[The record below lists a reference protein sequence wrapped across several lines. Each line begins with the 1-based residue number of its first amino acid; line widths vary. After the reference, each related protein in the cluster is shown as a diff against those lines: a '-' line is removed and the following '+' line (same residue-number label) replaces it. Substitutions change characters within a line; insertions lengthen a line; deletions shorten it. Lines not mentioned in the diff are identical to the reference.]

1 MQFGTLM
8 TQHEGALA
16 LTQEALER
24 PAFDFC
30 FCMKVGKAE
39 GQLLIHGLASHR
51 WLMQE
56 MYEGG

>member
-1 MQFGTLM
+1 VQFGTLM

-30 FCMKVGKAE
+30 FCMKVG
-39 GQLLIHGLASHR
+39 S
-51 WLMQE
+51 
-56 MYEGG
+56 